1 MNLYKVYGLN
11 GCRMLLND
19 KTTKYKITKID
30 IVQDIVNNFGIS
42 ILNTFDNVHTYSKKV
57 FKKKFNNIRAQG
69 IIIEFLADYDSKF
82 DFNTVFN
89 KEHCIV
95 ILDSITDPQ
104 NLGQIIRTCE
114 CAGVDSIVLPSN
126 SSISITDTVLQISQ
140 GAFTNVKI
148 YIEKNINRF
157 IDKIKK
163 YDFWIA
169 GFENSISASNWFD
182 IEMKGRICFVFGS
195 EGKGIKSLT
204 LKKCDYIGTIP
215 MIGKINSLNVSAS
228 VSAILFERIRQI
240 KTQ

>member
-126 SSISITDTVLQISQ
+126 SSISITDTVLQVSQ

>member
-195 EGKGIKSLT
+195 EGKGIKYLT

>member
-1 MNLYKVYGLN
+1 MKLYSVYGLN

-19 KTTKYKITKID
+19 KTAKHKITRID

-42 ILNTFDNVHTYSKKV
+42 ILNTFDNVHTHSKKV

-140 GAFTNVKI
+140 GAFTNMKI

-169 GFENSISASNWFD
+169 GFENSVSASNWFD
-182 IEMKGRICFVFGS
+182 IEMKGRTCFVFGS